1 MKSFVMFLMLVF
13 VLPGVA
19 EAKRFV
25 ATKDGKEVIAHTNLA
40 PVVVHKVLPPYGLGK
55 HVYAGRVQ

>member
-1 MKSFVMFLMLVF
+1 MKRFVIFLTLVF
-13 VLPGVA
+13 ALPGAA

-25 ATKDGKEVIAHTNLA
+25 ANKDGKEVVAHTNLA

-55 HVYAGRVQ
+55 HVYAGRLQ